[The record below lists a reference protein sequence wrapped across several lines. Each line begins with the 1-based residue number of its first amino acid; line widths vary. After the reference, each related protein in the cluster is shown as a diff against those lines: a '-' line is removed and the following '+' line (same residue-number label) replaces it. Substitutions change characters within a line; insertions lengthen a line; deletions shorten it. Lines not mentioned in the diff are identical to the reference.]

1 MFEYIIITINIKGVA
16 MKKIQFITIA
26 VLAVFLLSAFIIP
39 GCGKTAQWADP
50 MVENVLVSINNEDY
64 SGFIK
69 DFGDA
74 LISEIPESAFPDVI
88 SSVKGDFGNY
98 IEGSKKMF
106 SVNIVNNET
115 TSEYNG
121 KFEKNDSVQFKF
133 VFEKTNDQIK
143 ITGFAFE

>member
-1 MFEYIIITINIKGVA
+1 MIRGVA
-16 MKKIQFITIA
+16 MKKIQFIKIV
-26 VLAVFLLSAFIIP
+26 VLAVFLLSMFIIP

-64 SGFIK
+64 LSFIK
-69 DFGDA
+69 DFGDG

-88 SSVKGDFGNY
+88 NFVKGDFGKY

-115 TSEYNG
+115 TTEYNS

-133 VFEKTNDQIK
+133 VFEKTNDQKK

>member
-1 MFEYIIITINIKGVA
+1 

-26 VLAVFLLSAFIIP
+26 VLAVFLLSTLLLS
-39 GCGKTAQWADP
+39 GCGKTAEWADP

-64 SGFIK
+64 SSFIK
-69 DFGDA
+69 DFGA
-74 LISEIPESAFPDVI
+74 GLISEIPEESFPDVI
-88 SSVKGDFGNY
+88 SSVKGDFGKY

-121 KFEKNDSVQFKF
+121 KFEKNDTVKFRF
-133 VFEKTNDQIK
+133 VFEKTNDQTK